1 MSNWQLLSIDVHYQ
15 QPDGSV
21 GRHSST
27 AEEQQTQS
35 VSTAMAQLI
44 FSPAVWAVEFGAD
57 SARVRLTSVDSEGV
71 SGAFLVRAT
80 VAEVERYLVYS
91 RQRSAEFTAQLPIGP
106 IFFSNDQMFT
116 ASSQVFFA
124 VCSALDRGFNA
135 ELPNGWRWVPAAIAA
150 A

>member
-1 MSNWQLLSIDVHYQ
+1 MFYSFK
-15 QPDGSV
+15 P
-21 GRHSST
+21 
-27 AEEQQTQS
+27 
-35 VSTAMAQLI
+35 
-44 FSPAVWAVEFGAD
+44 
-57 SARVRLTSVDSEGV
+57 TSHPIHKPSDT
-71 SGAFLVRAT
+71 L
-80 VAEVERYLVYS
+80 

-135 ELPNGWRWVPAAIAA
+135 ELPNGWRWVPAATAA